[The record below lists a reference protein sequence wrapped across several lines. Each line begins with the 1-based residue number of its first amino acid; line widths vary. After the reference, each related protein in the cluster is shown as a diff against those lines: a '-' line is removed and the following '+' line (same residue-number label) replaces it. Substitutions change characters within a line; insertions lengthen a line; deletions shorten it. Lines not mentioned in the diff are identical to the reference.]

1 MSRITFKILTII
13 ILAVGSICPAI
24 LAQPCN
30 LDAEVFTFIFDGRT
44 YHVVKENLKWEDA
57 AACAVTR
64 GGKLVEINNEQEQ
77 QAVFEGI
84 SNASIVPSA
93 TYAGEY
99 EEMAF
104 VWLGGND
111 LEFEG
116 DWAWDG
122 DNSGGGL
129 LFWAGTTT
137 GAAVGGSYINW
148 GNDPDNAD
156 DQDGLAMALT
166 EWPQGEAGE
175 WSDLKVSNDL
185 YYVVEY
191 STLLNTSTPLT
202 QSNLVRVFPNPAESF
217 FQLENNSGFDIT
229 SVEIVDSKGA
239 VIRKLS
245 PPSTNTFEIA
255 DLSPGI
261 YMVKTFLN
269 SGSVVISQLSV
280 Y

>member
-1 MSRITFKILTII
+1 II
-13 ILAVGSICPAI
+13 FLAGSSLSQDI

-30 LDAEVFTFIFDGRT
+30 LDAEVFTFIFNERT

-64 GGKLVEINNEQEQ
+64 GGKLVEINNQQEQ

-84 SNASIVPSA
+84 ANASIVPSA

-99 EEMAF
+99 EEIAF

-137 GAAVGGSYINW
+137 GAAVGGSFINW

-156 DQDGLAMALT
+156 NQDGLAMAIT

-185 YYVVEY
+185 FYVVEY

-202 QSNLVRVFPNPAESF
+202 QTNLVRIFPNPAESF

-229 SVEIVDSKGA
+229 SVEILDARGA
-239 VIRKLS
+239 VVRKFSS
-245 PPSTNTFEIA
+245 PSDNTFEVT
-255 DLSPGI
+255 DLTPGI
-261 YMVKTFLN
+261 YLVKTILN
-269 SGSVVISQLSV
+269 SGSLVISQLSV
-280 Y
+280 N